1 MYEQKEN
8 YIVLKGVSEKFNE
21 VAKSLSDEDVLD
33 LIKERLRCKIDE
45 QISELDFKWNIQEI
59 IEKYI
64 QENSFKIENMIQKS
78 LENKFK

>member
-1 MYEQKEN
+1 MSDQKEN
-8 YIVLKGVSEKFNE
+8 YIVLKGVSEKFNQ

-33 LIKERLRCKIDE
+33 LIKERLRDKIDE
-45 QISELDFKWNIQEI
+45 QISDLDFKWNIQEI

-64 QENSFKIENMIQKS
+64 QENSFKIETMIQKS

>member
-21 VAKSLSDEDVLD
+21 VAKSISDEDVLD